1 MELSIQIFSIIVL
14 IFSVVI
20 HEVAHG
26 YTALRFG
33 DSTAKN
39 MGRLTLNPI
48 KHIDIFGSII
58 IPLLLIV
65 LSSGI
70 ILGWAKPVPYNPYN
84 FKNRKLGEFW
94 VAFAGPL
101 SNILIG
107 SIFIILIKL
116 APILG
121 LSPIFVTLL
130 FTIVVINFVLAF
142 FNLIPIPPLDGSKIL
157 ATLLPFHIQDR
168 FYEFTQRWGLLLV
181 IIFIFWLW
189 SPLFNLLLNF
199 LFWVTGISLF

>member
-1 MELSIQIFSIIVL
+1 MDGAIQIFSIIIL

-26 YTALRFG
+26 YMALRFG

-58 IPLLLIV
+58 VPMLLI
-65 LSSGI
+65 LLPGNL

-84 FKNRKLGEFW
+84 LKNRKWGEFW

-101 SNILIG
+101 SNIIIG
-107 SIFIILIKL
+107 TIFILIIRL

-121 LSPIFVTLL
+121 LSSIFITLA
-130 FTIVVINFVLAF
+130 FTIVLINFVLAF

-157 ATLLPFHIQDR
+157 LNLLPFHLYDKAVSIM
-168 FYEFTQRWGLLLV
+168 QRWGL
-181 IIFIFWLW
+181 IFILIFLFVFWG
-189 SPLFNLLLNF
+189 PLFNLLFKF
-199 LFWVTGISLF
+199 LILVSGI